1 VPRDMSDIT
10 VTLAF
15 GVGTIFALAGLAK
28 ASMRA
33 STVSTL
39 AQHPLVPTKLA
50 GAATAVII
58 LGEAAIAFS
67 TLSDIGRREGLVG
80 GGLLLLAFG
89 VANAGAVRR
98 DPTARLDCGCLGAAL
113 PIQMGLGASVINI
126 LLGLTCLG
134 VALGSGSVGLPAHA
148 WALAGTGAVIGVVY
162 WVGLYGWSVARR
174 SEAHSGALASGRV
187 R

>member
-1 VPRDMSDIT
+1 MSDIT
-10 VTLAF
+10 VALAF
-15 GVGTIFALAGLAK
+15 GIGTIFALAGLAK

-33 STVSTL
+33 STASTL

-50 GAATAVII
+50 GAVTAAII

-67 TLSDIGRREGLVG
+67 TFSGIGRREGLVG

-89 VANAGAVRR
+89 IVNAGATRR
-98 DPTARLDCGCLGAAL
+98 DPAAQLDCGCLGAAL
-113 PIQMGLGASVINI
+113 PIQMGLEVSLINVLLGASCVGI
-126 LLGLTCLG
+126 
-134 VALGSGSVGLPAHA
+134 ALGSGSVGLPAHA
-148 WALAGTGAVIGVVY
+148 WVLAGTGALIGVVY

-174 SEAHSGALASGRV
+174 SEVHSGALASGGV